1 MNNRRIIAIVTLT
14 AFSTAAIFAL
24 AQSPKPVMGS
34 AAFDWTAIEARTN
47 ANGSVRKFFESPTAT
62 LEMLEC
68 HVTTVKPKTASHAPH
83 QHPDEEIIIVKEG
96 TLEALIN
103 GEWKR
108 VPSGSVIFFASN
120 ILHGVRN
127 VGDTPAVYH
136 VLRWTSST
144 TPKRLT
150 EKPAEK

>member
-1 MNNRRIIAIVTLT
+1 MNNRSILGPVALA
-14 AFSTAAIFAL
+14 AFGTAAILAI

-34 AAFDWTAIEARTN
+34 AVFDWTAIEVRTN

-68 HVTTVKPKTASHAPH
+68 HVTTVKPRAASHAPH

-96 TLEALIN
+96 DVEALIN
-103 GEWKR
+103 GEWKSA
-108 VPSGSVIFFASN
+108 PAGSVIFFASN

-144 TPKRLT
+144 TPKKQT